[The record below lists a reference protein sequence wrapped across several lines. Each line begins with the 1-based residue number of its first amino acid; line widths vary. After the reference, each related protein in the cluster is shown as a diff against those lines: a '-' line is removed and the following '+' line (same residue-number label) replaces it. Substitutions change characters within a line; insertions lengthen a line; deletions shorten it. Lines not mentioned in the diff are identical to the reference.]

1 MRSLETNLAKVIGI
15 DGLAN
20 ERLSNFV
27 RFCSDVE
34 GHGRCQHLTNAFGG
48 LMGTLGIVCM
58 SHYDDD
64 ATISHNN
71 ENLNSLRASS
81 PFKEYREK
89 SRASGTQNKTREQD
103 AGKENESSWFPPPL
117 TTSPLT
123 CTFACHSKWIGC
135 SRSITFLVNRT
146 RSLFDKSVYVENSD
160 EKFELFTY

>member
-1 MRSLETNLAKVIGI
+1 MIAI

-20 ERLSNFV
+20 ESLSNFV
-27 RFCSDVE
+27 HFCSDVE
-34 GHGRCQHLTNAFGG
+34 CYRRCQHLTNAFAG
-48 LMGTLGIVCM
+48 MGTLGIDCM

-64 ATISHNN
+64 SAISHNN

-81 PFKEYREK
+81 PFDEYREK
-89 SRASGTQNKTREQD
+89 SHASGTQNKTREQD
-103 AGKENESSWFPPPL
+103 AGKENESSWFPSPR

-146 RSLFDKSVYVENSD
+146 RSLFEEPVYVENSD